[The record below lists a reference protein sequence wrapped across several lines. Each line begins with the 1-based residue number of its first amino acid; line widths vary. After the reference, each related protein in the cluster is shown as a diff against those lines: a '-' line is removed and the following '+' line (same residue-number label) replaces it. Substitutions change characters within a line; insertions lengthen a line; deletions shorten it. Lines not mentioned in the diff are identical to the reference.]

1 MSGWRDK
8 LTSWHL
14 PVPDFPMDP
23 VHTALVI
30 VDMQYMDAHPEHG
43 LGRVFAAAD
52 PARAAYYF
60 ARLRETVIPNIRR
73 LLEVFRTHRLRVIYL
88 TLGPVLEDGSD
99 LSPSF
104 RRRYRLEEETLGVR
118 VTYPRGTREHAILDE
133 IAPRPGELVVNKTAN
148 SAFNASDIDRLLRN
162 LGVQTLI
169 VTGVGTDVCVET
181 TARDAVDR
189 GYNCVVVED
198 ACATLDEES
207 HDAALLAF
215 AKWFGKV
222 AGTRDVIAL
231 LEDAPW
237 PPT

>member
-1 MSGWRDK
+1 MNGWRDK
-8 LTSWHL
+8 LASWRL
-14 PVPDFPMDP
+14 PMPDFPLEP
-23 VHTALVI
+23 ARTALVV
-30 VDMQYMDAHPEHG
+30 VDMQYTDAHPEHG
-43 LGRVFAAAD
+43 LGRVFATVD
-52 PARAAYYF
+52 PARVAYYF
-60 ARLRETVIPNIRR
+60 ARLQETVIPNIRR
-73 LLEVFRTHRLRVIYL
+73 LLEVFRAQRLRVIYL

-133 IAPRPGELVVNKTAN
+133 IAPRPGELVVNRTAN

-162 LGVQTLI
+162 LEVQTLV

-189 GYNCVVVED
+189 GYNCVVVDD
-198 ACATLDEES
+198 ACATLDEKS

-215 AKWFGKV
+215 AKWFGRV
-222 AGTRDVIAL
+222 ANTREVMAL
-231 LEDAPW
+231 LKETPW
-237 PPT
+237 ART